1 MWGRILRQ
9 PYTKRHAGTLLNS
22 SYVFTCSRDFRETID
37 SILAGLNNAGFSRK
51 EFRLGDAEE
60 LAPQASDNSFSG
72 EQAPINDYQNTD
84 SNTAVGGSEIG
95 LAVEAAVQKNGT
107 SGPGESTD
115 SFEDVDP
122 AMVSISP
129 VSDGG
134 KAVPEV
140 ADIVGT
146 AEQTAADYEE
156 EFAENEMNYTGFSW
170 GGMGSMLKQYRIQS
184 QYRDEIK
191 DLKMSFWWSPK
202 GGDDSKTKL
211 SLGRAWQAAMGGRYR
226 YFMVFKDK
234 EIGKGSYKLDD
245 FVEVMKNL

>member
-1 MWGRILRQ
+1 MNFELQSKPKIPNLRHSLQKNHIVQYTIWGRILRQ

-51 EFRLGDAEE
+51 EFWLGDAEE

-72 EQAPINDYQNTD
+72 EQVSIDDYQNTD

-95 LAVEAAVQKNGT
+95 LAVEAAVQENGT

-122 AMVSISP
+122 AMVSISS

-134 KAVPEV
+134 RAVPEV

-191 DLKMSFWWSPK
+191 DLKISTYSHL
-202 GGDDSKTKL
+202 L
-211 SLGRAWQAAMGGRYR
+211 SLQDISTW
-226 YFMVFKDK
+226 
-234 EIGKGSYKLDD
+234 IP
-245 FVEVMKNL
+245 

>member
-1 MWGRILRQ
+1 MIIKI
-9 PYTKRHAGTLLNS
+9 P
-22 SYVFTCSRDFRETID
+22 
-37 SILAGLNNAGFSRK
+37 
-51 EFRLGDAEE
+51 
-60 LAPQASDNSFSG
+60 
-72 EQAPINDYQNTD
+72 
-84 SNTAVGGSEIG
+84 TAIPPLVVQSG
-95 LAVEAAVQKNGT
+95 LAVEAAVQENGT

-134 KAVPEV
+134 RAVPEV

-191 DLKMSFWWSPK
+191 DLKISTYSHL
-202 GGDDSKTKL
+202 L
-211 SLGRAWQAAMGGRYR
+211 SLQDISTW
-226 YFMVFKDK
+226 
-234 EIGKGSYKLDD
+234 IP
-245 FVEVMKNL
+245 